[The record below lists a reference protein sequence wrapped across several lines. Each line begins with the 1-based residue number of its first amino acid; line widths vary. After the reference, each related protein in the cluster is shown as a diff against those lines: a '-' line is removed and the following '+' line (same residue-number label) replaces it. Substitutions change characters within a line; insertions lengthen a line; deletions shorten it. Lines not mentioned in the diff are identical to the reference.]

1 MYLSKIVITED
12 IDAIEKL
19 FIPEDKIL
27 NRAEYTITREKN
39 QLVFNIKANDATALK
54 TAFNTI
60 TKVLLVWE
68 KTAVLT
74 SKKGSK

>member
-1 MYLSKIVITED
+1 MYLSKIIVTKD

-19 FIPEDKIL
+19 FVPEDKTL
-27 NRAEYTITREKN
+27 NRSKYTIVRKKN
-39 QLVFNIKANDATALK
+39 QLIFDIEAEDATALK

-68 KTAVLT
+68 KTTILT
-74 SKKGSK
+74 SKKKV

>member
-1 MYLSKIVITED
+1 MYQSTITVSKD

-19 FIPEDKIL
+19 FISEDREL
-27 NRAEYTITREKN
+27 NRAKYTITKDKK
-39 QLVFNIKANDATALK
+39 QLIFNIHAEDATALK

-68 KTAVLT
+68 KTKTLT
-74 SKKGSK
+74 SKE

>member
-1 MYLSKIVITED
+1 MYQSTLIVSKD

-19 FIPEDKIL
+19 FIPEDKEL
-27 NRAEYTITREKN
+27 NRAKYTIKKDSSRKKLIFDIT
-39 QLVFNIKANDATALK
+39 ADDATALK

-68 KTAVLT
+68 KSSAL
-74 SKKGSK
+74 KGYQ

>member
-1 MYLSKIVITED
+1 MYLSKIIITQD
-12 IDAIEKL
+12 IDDIEKL

-27 NRAEYTITREKN
+27 NRAEYTITREKK
-39 QLVFNIKANDATALK
+39 QLVFNITANDATALK

-74 SKKGSK
+74 QKKV

>member
-1 MYLSKIVITED
+1 MYQSTIVIDKD

-19 FIPEDKIL
+19 FVPEDKEL
-27 NRAEYTITREKN
+27 NRATYSITKN
-39 QLVFNIKANDATALK
+39 KKQLILQIKADDATALK

-60 TKVLLVWE
+60 TKVLMVWE

-74 SKKGSK
+74 KK

>member
-1 MYLSKIVITED
+1 MYQSNIIVSSN

-19 FIPEDKIL
+19 FIPEDRKL
-27 NRAEYTITREKN
+27 NRASYTVRKDN
-39 QLVFNIKANDATALK
+39 SKKHLVFDIRADDATALK

-68 KTAVLT
+68 KTREL
-74 SKKGSK
+74 KNG

>member
-1 MYLSKIVITED
+1 MYQSTIIVTKD

-19 FIPEDKIL
+19 FIPEDKEL
-27 NRAEYTITREKN
+27 NRAKYTIIKN
-39 QLVFNIKANDATALK
+39 KKQLIFNIDAEDATALK

-68 KTAVLT
+68 KTQVLT
-74 SKKGSK
+74 SKV

>member
-1 MYLSKIVITED
+1 MYQSTIIVNKD

-19 FIPEDKIL
+19 FIPEDKEL
-27 NRAEYTITREKN
+27 NRSTYTITKN
-39 QLVFNIKANDATALK
+39 TKQLIFTITAEDATALK

-68 KTAVLT
+68 KTQALT
-74 SKKGSK
+74 SKA

>member
-1 MYLSKIVITED
+1 MYQSTIVIDKD

-19 FIPEDKIL
+19 FVPEDKEL
-27 NRAEYTITREKN
+27 NRATYTITKN
-39 QLVFNIKANDATALK
+39 QKQLILKITADDATALK

-60 TKVLLVWE
+60 TKVLMVWE

-74 SKKGSK
+74 KK